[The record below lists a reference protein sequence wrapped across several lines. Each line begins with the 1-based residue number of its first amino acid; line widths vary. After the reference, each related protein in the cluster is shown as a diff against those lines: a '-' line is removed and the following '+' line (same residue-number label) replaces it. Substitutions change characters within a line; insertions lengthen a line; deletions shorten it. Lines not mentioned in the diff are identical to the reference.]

1 MPQLDAI
8 TFATQIFWLLLLF
21 VSFYFFVLKHIL
33 PNILLNLKVRQTALE
48 QLESTNSSLHTES
61 ISTLENFN
69 KINLN
74 LSQNLNTY
82 LLDLNQLVNKHLQY
96 VNALVTNSKQLYN
109 IQPLVETNIQKE
121 ILKHNG

>member
-33 PNILLNLKVRQTALE
+33 PNILLNLKVRQTVLG
-48 QLESTNSSLHTES
+48 QLESNNSSSHTES

-74 LSQNLNTY
+74 LSQNLTTY
-82 LLDLNQLVNKHLQY
+82 LLDLNQLINKHLQY
-96 VNALVTNSKQLYN
+96 INALVTNSKQLYN
-109 IQPLVETNIQKE
+109 IQPQVQTNIQKE
-121 ILKHNG
+121 ILKNNE